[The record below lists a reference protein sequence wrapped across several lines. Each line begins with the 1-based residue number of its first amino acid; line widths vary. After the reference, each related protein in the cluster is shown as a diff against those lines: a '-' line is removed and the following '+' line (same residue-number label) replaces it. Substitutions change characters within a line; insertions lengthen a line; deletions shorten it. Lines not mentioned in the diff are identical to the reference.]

1 MSEDKE
7 VTVANMETSSPAEI
21 LPEKW
26 EVEIRPGAAWLDLS
40 LRDLWTYRDLVR
52 LFVRRDLV
60 AQYKQTILGPIWLV
74 LQPLLTTVVFTI
86 FFGKVAGL
94 STAGLPKLLF
104 YLSGQIVWGYFAAV
118 LTVTSD
124 TFVSNANLFG
134 KVYFPRLAVPV
145 SVLFSQLAQFGLRI
159 CIFLGFLGF
168 YCLRGAPIHPTS
180 VLLMFPLAL
189 LVMMALSLGLGIL
202 FSAMTAKYR
211 DLRFLLAFG
220 VQLLMFTTTA
230 VLPLSAMTSA
240 QYRWLVLANPMTSVM
255 ECFRQAFTGVGDF
268 HAGHLLYSAIF
279 ALVTLVVGMVSFTR
293 IERNFMDSV

>member
-1 MSEDKE
+1 MADP
-7 VTVANMETSSPAEI
+7 NNSSAVEI

-26 EVEIRPGAAWLDLS
+26 EVEIRPNASWLDLS

-74 LQPLLTTVVFTI
+74 LQPLLTTIVFTV
-86 FFGKVAGL
+86 FFGNVAGL
-94 STAGLPKLLF
+94 ATAGLPKLLF

-118 LTVTSD
+118 LTATSD
-124 TFVSNANLFG
+124 TFIANSHIFG

-145 SVLFSQLAQFGLRI
+145 SVLFSQLFQFGLRI
-159 CIFLGFLGF
+159 LVFLGLFTWF
-168 YCLRGAPIHPTS
+168 FFRGASIHPTS
-180 VLLMFPLAL
+180 ALLAFPLAL
-189 LVMMALSLGLGIL
+189 LVMMGLSLGLGIL
-202 FSAMTAKYR
+202 FSALTAKYR

-230 VLPLSAMTSA
+230 VYPLSAMTSVR
-240 QYRWLVLANPMTSVM
+240 YRLLVLANPMTAVI
-255 ECFRQAFTGVGDF
+255 ECFRLAFLGAGDF
-268 HAGHLLYSAIF
+268 HPAHLAYSAVF
-279 ALVTLVVGMVSFTR
+279 AGVVLAIGIVSFTR

>member
-1 MSEDKE
+1 MNAPPS
-7 VTVANMETSSPAEI
+7 AEN

-26 EVEIRPGAAWLDLS
+26 AVEIRPTASWLDLS
-40 LRDLWTYRDLVR
+40 LRDLWTYRDLIR
-52 LFVRRDLV
+52 LFVHRDVV

-74 LQPLLTTVVFTI
+74 LQPLLATLVFAI
-86 FFGKVAGL
+86 FFGSVAGL

-118 LTVTSD
+118 LTATSD
-124 TFVSNANLFG
+124 TFIGNANLFG
-134 KVYFPRLAVPV
+134 KVYFPRLAIPV
-145 SVLFSQLAQFGLRI
+145 SVLFSQLFQFGLRI
-159 CIFLGFLGF
+159 LVFLGFF
-168 YCLRGAPIHPTS
+168 AWYVFRGAAIHPTS
-180 VLLMFPLAL
+180 ALLALPLAL

-202 FSAMTAKYR
+202 FSALTAKYR

-240 QYRWLVLANPMTSVM
+240 RYRLLVLANPMTAVI
-255 ECFRQAFTGVGDF
+255 ECFRQAVMGAGDF
-268 HAGHLLYSAIF
+268 RPAYLLYSAGF
-279 ALVTLVVGMVSFTR
+279 ALLVLAAGVLSFTR

>member
-1 MSEDKE
+1 MADPNDSAAD
-7 VTVANMETSSPAEI
+7 ET

-26 EVEIRPGAAWLDLS
+26 EVEIRTNASWLDLS

-52 LFVRRDLV
+52 LFVRRDIV
-60 AQYKQTILGPIWLV
+60 AQYKQTILGPLWLV

-124 TFVSNANLFG
+124 TFVSNAGIFG
-134 KVYFPRLAVPV
+134 KVYFPRLVVPV
-145 SVLFSQLAQFGLRI
+145 SVLFSQLFQFGLRTL
-159 CIFLGFLGF
+159 IFLCFF
-168 YCLRGAPIHPTS
+168 VYFFLRGASVHFTS
-180 VLLMFPLAL
+180 VLLVFPVAL

-230 VLPLSAMTSA
+230 VYPLSAITSP
-240 QYRWLVLANPMTSVM
+240 QYRLLVLANPMTSVI
-255 ECFRQAFTGVGDF
+255 ECFRQAFTGAGDF
-268 HAGHLLYSAIF
+268 HAVHLLYSGIF
-279 ALVTLVVGMVSFTR
+279 ALVTLFVGVLSFTR

>member
-1 MSEDKE
+1 M
-7 VTVANMETSSPAEI
+7 ANIPNPVLAESV
-21 LPEKW
+21 PEQW
-26 EVEIRPGAAWLDLS
+26 DVEIRPGASWLDLS
-40 LRDLWTYRDLVR
+40 LWDLWIYRDLVR

-104 YLSGQIVWGYFAAV
+104 YLSGQIVWGYFSAV

-124 TFVSNANLFG
+124 TFVTNASIFG
-134 KVYFPRLAVPV
+134 KVYFPRLVVPI
-145 SVLFSQLAQFGLRI
+145 SVLFSQLFQFGLRI
-159 CIFLGFLGF
+159 LIFLGFF
-168 YCLRGAPIHPTS
+168 AFFFLRGASVHFTP
-180 VLLMFPLAL
+180 VLLVFPLAL

-230 VLPLSAMTSA
+230 VYPLSAITSA
-240 QYRWLVLANPMTSVM
+240 QYRLLVLANPMTSVI
-255 ECFRQAFTGVGDF
+255 ECFRCAFTGGGDF
-268 HAGHLLYSAIF
+268 HAWHLLYSAVF
-279 ALVTLVVGMVSFTR
+279 ALIALVVGILSFTR

>member
-1 MSEDKE
+1 M
-7 VTVANMETSSPAEI
+7 TVPPSVEN

-26 EVEIRPGAAWLDLS
+26 EVEIRSSAPWLDLS

-52 LFVRRDLV
+52 LFIRRDVV

-74 LQPLLTTVVFTI
+74 LQPLLTTVVFTV
-86 FFGKVAGL
+86 FFGNMAGL

-118 LTVTSD
+118 LTATSD
-124 TFVSNANLFG
+124 TFIGNAHIFG

-145 SVLFSQLAQFGLRI
+145 SVLFSQMFQFGLRI
-159 CIFLGFLGF
+159 LIFLGFF
-168 YCLRGAPIHPTS
+168 AWFFFRGAPIHPTS
-180 VLLMFPLAL
+180 ALWAFPLAL
-189 LVMMALSLGLGIL
+189 LVMMGLSLGLGIL

-230 VLPLSAMTSA
+230 VYPLSAMASA
-240 QYRWLVLANPMTSVM
+240 RYRLLVLANPMTSVI
-255 ECFRQAFTGVGDF
+255 ECFRLAFLGSGDF
-268 HAGHLLYSAIF
+268 RPVHLAYSAGF
-279 ALVTLVVGMVSFTR
+279 ALVVLVVGVLSFTR